1 MHKALPLLLCL
12 LIFTK
17 PGRTL
22 AQCSFNHT
30 ESGLD
35 VSIEYSEALSPFFTI
50 DSVQVD
56 FGDGIQIT
64 EVNSPPS
71 SSFNFT
77 QPHSYTS
84 AGSYIVCIAEYTSWG
99 GSPQQ
104 PCTHC
109 DTITL
114 GSTSGIFKTAQQQLN
129 IYPNPASNSIIVE
142 IPSTIGN
149 SFLQLFD
156 ISGRKLLLRELP
168 VGSGNNFSLDLNKF
182 NPGLYYLQLQTEQGK
197 YFSRLV
203 KD

>member
-114 GSTSGIFKTAQQQLN
+114 GSTSGIFKPAQQQLN
-129 IYPNPASNSIIVE
+129 IYPNPTSNSIIVE
-142 IPSTIGN
+142 IPPTTGD

-156 ISGRKLLLRELP
+156 ISGRQLLQREMP
-168 VGSGNNFSLDLNKF
+168 IGSGNKFPLDLSKF
-182 NPGLYYLQLQTEQGK
+182 IPGLYYLELQTEKGNF
-197 YFSRLV
+197 FSRLI
-203 KD
+203 KE

>member
-1 MHKALPLLLCL
+1 MKKALFVILYLFLFTTSGK
-12 LIFTK
+12 IF
-17 PGRTL
+17 
-22 AQCSFNHT
+22 AQCSFNSAQ
-30 ESGLD
+30 SGLD
-35 VSIEYSEALSPFFTI
+35 VSIEYSETLSPFFTI

-56 FGDGIQIT
+56 FGDGQQIT
-64 EVNSPPS
+64 EVNSPPA

-114 GSTSGIFKTAQQQLN
+114 GSTSGIFKPAQQQLN
-129 IYPNPASNSIIVE
+129 IYPNPATSAIHVDFA
-142 IPSTIGN
+142 STSGDF
-149 SFLQLFD
+149 FLQLRD
-156 ISGRKLLLRELP
+156 ISGRKLLGRN
-168 VGSGNNFSLDLNKF
+168 VSSGSGNKFCLDLNEL
-182 NPGLYYLQLQTEQGK
+182 NPGVYYLELQSEQGK

-203 KD
+203 KE

>member
-1 MHKALPLLLCL
+1 MHKALPLLLCF

-114 GSTSGIFKTAQQQLN
+114 GSTSGIFKPAQQQLN
-129 IYPNPASNSIIVE
+129 IYPNPTSNSIIVE